1 MSETTNK
8 PLETTLA
15 PPKSSGVLV
24 VVPASPPPSLE
35 ERAVRIRKAHI
46 DVAEAI
52 LTAVERALDAGLQL
66 SAAKAEVRH
75 GGFET
80 YVARC
85 GISMRTAQNYMR
97 LARHE
102 AKVRELVIEKA
113 QGNAYLTMP
122 DALKLVAGL
131 DAKKKP
137 KRRDVQQ
144 GSKIGR
150 LFGRH

>member
-1 MSETTNK
+1 MSDTTK
-8 PLETTLA
+8 PLEKTLA
-15 PPKSSGVLV
+15 SPMSNGALVL
-24 VVPASPPPSLE
+24 VPASPPPTLE
-35 ERAVRIRKAHI
+35 ERAIQIRKAHI
-46 DVAEAI
+46 DVAAAI

-66 SAAKAEVRH
+66 SAAKADVGH
-75 GGFET
+75 GRFET

-102 AKVRELVIEKA
+102 TKVRELVTEKA

-122 DALKLVAGL
+122 EALKLVAGL

-137 KRRDVQQ
+137 KRRAGPK
-144 GSKIGR
+144 GSR
-150 LFGRH
+150 MLSLFGRR